1 MRSIQVSVCI
11 STYNCS
17 DVLAGAINSVLSQRG
32 LNVELLIADGGS
44 TDGTV
49 SICSSYIKEL
59 AWFHSEPDRGIY
71 DAWNK
76 MVPHARGEWIC
87 FIGADDVFKTQDSLS
102 RLWAGAAGRPLG
114 SRLVYGRVRYESP
127 DPGKSFE
134 QGEPWAEAKRKLV
147 KAMSIP
153 HVGMLQHRSIFDE
166 GFRFDS
172 DFKIA
177 GDFEMVRSEGLIRAA
192 HFVDEVIIVAGIGGV
207 STRPE
212 TELTHVHEL
221 RRILIRQDG
230 RVSFDWYKR
239 YAKTVLR
246 SMIYR
251 VAGHRGLEAYGRLKS
266 SARAC
271 IRTILSMAG
280 KPG

>member
-1 MRSIQVSVCI
+1 
-11 STYNCS
+11 
-17 DVLAGAINSVLSQRG
+17 
-32 LNVELLIADGGS
+32 
-44 TDGTV
+44 
-49 SICSSYIKEL
+49 
-59 AWFHSEPDRGIY
+59 
-71 DAWNK
+71 
-76 MVPHARGEWIC
+76 
-87 FIGADDVFKTQDSLS
+87 
-102 RLWAGAAGRPLG
+102 
-114 SRLVYGRVRYESP
+114 
-127 DPGKSFE
+127 
-134 QGEPWAEAKRKLV
+134 
-147 KAMSIP
+147 
-153 HVGMLQHRSIFDE
+153 
-166 GFRFDS
+166 
-172 DFKIA
+172 
-177 GDFEMVRSEGLIRAA
+177 MVRSEGLIRAA